1 MFVLLMPALQEE
13 VAQLRAALMS
23 AAAEREE
30 MERSVAEAASALG
43 AVQHL
48 YARQEQLAQREAELA
63 AMQQE
68 SAQLKQQVGCVNFGK
83 PVVGW
88 FACGA

>member
-43 AVQHL
+43 AMQHL
-48 YARQEQLAQREAELA
+48 YALQEQLAQRDAELA
-63 AMQQE
+63 AMNQE
-68 SAQLKQQVGCVNFGK
+68 RVQLKQQVGCFNFGTDA
-83 PVVGW
+83 VGRV
-88 FACGA
+88 ACGA